1 MLFKKR
7 KKKEERKNEPGLFKG
22 VMLAYFILVLHVL
35 LIAGVGLMVIFFRGI
50 INYMLWILIGGAV
63 IIIAAVYY
71 IYRRMKE
78 EGKTLKETLSSP
90 MFSGRPVEI
99 SVLGGLAS
107 FKMGRPSNMPALGN
121 DQSKQFLQLEDSS
134 SMRIRELTELANLFE
149 NNLITQDEYNIA
161 KRQIFKSF
169 DSINS

>member
-7 KKKEERKNEPGLFKG
+7 KDEDSPFKG

-35 LIAGVGLMVIFFRGI
+35 LFAGIGLMVIFFRGI
-50 INYMLWILIGGAV
+50 INYMLWILIGGGV
-63 IIIAAVYY
+63 IIIAVAYY

-90 MFSGRPVEI
+90 MFSGRPVEV

-107 FKMGRPSNMPALGN
+107 FKIGRPSNIPTLGY

-134 SMRIRELTELANLFE
+134 TMRIRELTELANLFE
-149 NNLITQDEYNIA
+149 NNLISQDEYNIA
-161 KRQIFKSF
+161 KQQVFKSF
-169 DSINS
+169 NSANS

>member
-7 KKKEERKNEPGLFKG
+7 KNGESLFKG

-35 LIAGVGLMVIFFRGI
+35 LLAGVGLMVIFFRGI
-50 INYMLWILIGGAV
+50 INYMLWIFIGGCV
-63 IIIAAVYY
+63 IIIAAAYY

-90 MFSGRPVEI
+90 MFSGRPIEV
-99 SVLGGLAS
+99 SLFGGLAS
-107 FKMGRPSNMPALGN
+107 FKMGRPSNIPALGN

-134 SMRIRELTELANLFE
+134 AMRIRELTELANLLE
-149 NNLITQDEYNIA
+149 NNLITRDEYNKA
-161 KRQIFKSF
+161 KQQIFKSF
-169 DSINS
+169 DSVNS

>member
-1 MLFKKR
+1 MLFKK
-7 KKKEERKNEPGLFKG
+7 KKNGNGLFKG

-35 LIAGVGLMVIFFRGI
+35 LLAGVGLMVIFFRGI
-50 INYMLWILIGGAV
+50 INYMLWIVIGGAV
-63 IIIAAVYY
+63 IIIAAIYY

-90 MFSGRPVEI
+90 MFSGRPIEV

-107 FKMGRPSNMPALGN
+107 FKMGRPSNIPALGN

-134 SMRIRELTELANLFE
+134 AMRIRELTELANLLE

-161 KRQIFKSF
+161 KQQIFKSF
-169 DSINS
+169 DSVNS

>member
-7 KKKEERKNEPGLFKG
+7 KKRENGTGLFKG
-22 VMLAYFILVLHVL
+22 VMLAYFIVVLHVL
-35 LIAGVGLMVIFFRGI
+35 LFAGVVLMVIFFRGI
-50 INYMLWILIGGAV
+50 INYMLWILIGGGV
-63 IIIAAVYY
+63 IIIAVVYY

-90 MFSGRPVEI
+90 MFSGRPIEV

-121 DQSKQFLQLEDSS
+121 NQPKQFLQLEDSS

-149 NNLITQDEYNIA
+149 NNLISRDEYNIA

-169 DSINS
+169 DSVSS

>member
-7 KKKEERKNEPGLFKG
+7 KDGDSLFKG

-35 LIAGVGLMVIFFRGI
+35 LLAGVGLMVIFFRGI
-50 INYMLWILIGGAV
+50 INYMLWILIGGGV

-90 MFSGRPVEI
+90 MFSGRPIEV

-121 DQSKQFLQLEDSS
+121 DQSKRFLQLEDSS
-134 SMRIRELTELANLFE
+134 AMRIRELTKLANLFE

-169 DSINS
+169 DSLQ

>member
-7 KKKEERKNEPGLFKG
+7 KDGDSLFKG

-35 LIAGVGLMVIFFRGI
+35 LFAGVGLMVIFFRGI
-50 INYMLWILIGGAV
+50 INYMLWILIGGGV
-63 IIIAAVYY
+63 IIIAVVYY

-90 MFSGRPVEI
+90 MFSGRPIEVSI
-99 SVLGGLAS
+99 LGGLAS
-107 FKMGRPSNMPALGN
+107 FKMGRPGNIPALGN

-134 SMRIRELTELANLFE
+134 AMRIRELTEIANLLE
-149 NNLITQDEYNIA
+149 NNLITRDEYNKA
-161 KRQIFKSF
+161 KQQIFKSF
-169 DSINS
+169 DSVSS

>member
-7 KKKEERKNEPGLFKG
+7 KKGGNEPGLFKG

-35 LIAGVGLMVIFFRGI
+35 LLAGVGLMVIFFRGI
-50 INYMLWILIGGAV
+50 INYMLWILIGAGI

-90 MFSGRPVEI
+90 MFSGRPVEV

-121 DQSKQFLQLEDSS
+121 DQSKKILQLEDSS
-134 SMRIRELTELANLFE
+134 SMRIRQLTELANLFE
-149 NNLITQDEYNIA
+149 NNLISHDEYNIA
-161 KRQIFKSF
+161 KKQIFKSF
-169 DSINS
+169 DSLNS

>member
-7 KKKEERKNEPGLFKG
+7 KDGDSLFKG

-50 INYMLWILIGGAV
+50 INYMLWILIGGGV
-63 IIIAAVYY
+63 IIIAVVYY

-90 MFSGRPVEI
+90 MFSGRPIEV

-107 FKMGRPSNMPALGN
+107 FKMGRPGNIPALGN

-134 SMRIRELTELANLFE
+134 AMRIRELTELANLLE
-149 NNLITQDEYNIA
+149 NNLITRDEYNKA
-161 KRQIFKSF
+161 KQQIFKSF
-169 DSINS
+169 DSVSS

>member
-1 MLFKKR
+1 MLFKN
-7 KKKEERKNEPGLFKG
+7 KKNGPGLFKG
-22 VMLAYFILVLHVL
+22 IMLAYFILVLHVL
-35 LIAGVGLMVIFFRGI
+35 LIAGVGLMVIFFRSI
-50 INYMLWILIGGAV
+50 INYMLWILIGGGV

-78 EGKTLKETLSSP
+78 EGRTLKETLSSP
-90 MFSGRPVEI
+90 MFSGRPVEV

-121 DQSKQFLQLEDSS
+121 DQSKQILQIEDSN

-149 NNLITQDEYNIA
+149 NNLISQDEYNIA

>member
-7 KKKEERKNEPGLFKG
+7 KDGDSLFKG

-35 LIAGVGLMVIFFRGI
+35 LLAGIGLMVIFFRGI
-50 INYMLWILIGGAV
+50 INYMLWILIGGGV
-63 IIIAAVYY
+63 IIIAVVYY

-90 MFSGRPVEI
+90 MFSGRPIEV

-121 DQSKQFLQLEDSS
+121 NQPKQFLQLEDSS

-149 NNLITQDEYNIA
+149 NNLISQDEYNKA

-169 DSINS
+169 DSVNSGIVK

>member
-1 MLFKKR
+1 MLFKKT
-7 KKKEERKNEPGLFKG
+7 KDEDSPFKG

-35 LIAGVGLMVIFFRGI
+35 LFAGIVLMVIFFRGI

-63 IIIAAVYY
+63 IIIAVVYY

-107 FKMGRPSNMPALGN
+107 FKIGRPSNMPTLGN

-134 SMRIRELTELANLFE
+134 SMRIRELTELASLFE
-149 NNLITQDEYNIA
+149 NNLISQDEYNIA
-161 KRQIFKSF
+161 KQHIFKSF
-169 DSINS
+169 DSVN